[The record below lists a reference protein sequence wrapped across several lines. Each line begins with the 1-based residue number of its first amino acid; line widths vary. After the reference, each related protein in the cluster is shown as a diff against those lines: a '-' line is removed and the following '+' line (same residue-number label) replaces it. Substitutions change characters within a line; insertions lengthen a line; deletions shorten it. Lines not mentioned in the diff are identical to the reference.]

1 MKPSPTLW
9 LSSLVTQPSRY
20 RSFIEGKGNKG
31 FNVTERSVSLEMVPQ
46 VSWGR
51 ARLVVCQPCTQG
63 SWDLSRSCFP
73 NCMGQDTVVLPSFGE

>member
-46 VSWGR
+46 VSWGELGYLSASHVPR
-51 ARLVVCQPCTQG
+51 AAGIFLGAVF
-63 SWDLSRSCFP
+63 L
-73 NCMGQDTVVLPSFGE
+73 TVWGRTL